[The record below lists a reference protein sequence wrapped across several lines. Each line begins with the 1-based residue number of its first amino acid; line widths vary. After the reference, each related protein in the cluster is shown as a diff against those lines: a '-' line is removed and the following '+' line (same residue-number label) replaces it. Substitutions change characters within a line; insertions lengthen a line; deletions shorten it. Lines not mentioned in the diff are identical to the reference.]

1 MPSCEV
7 AESVK
12 NSAIKYLMLLY
23 MECLSKEWIVFKQNE
38 FLKLKQNKVN
48 FYINKPNIGIHRK

>member
-7 AESVK
+7 AESVMK

-23 MECLSKEWIVFKQNE
+23 MECLSKEWIVFKAKI
-38 FLKLKQNKVN
+38 FKA
-48 FYINKPNIGIHRK
+48 

>member
-23 MECLSKEWIVFKQNE
+23 MECLSKNEWVFKQNE
-38 FLKLKQNKVN
+38 FLKLKQNKL
-48 FYINKPNIGIHRK
+48 I